1 MSIDIKEKSELD
13 SLRNF
18 PETDREVLR
27 TSKDLLCEALSGT
40 ARAELN
46 AVDLL
51 EVTIQSNESLNS
63 SSFRL
68 VVIFIKINH
77 HHLRHLRRVCASA
90 QLIDVAYS
98 KCSCECDEVSVLR
111 VGGTDEILFDVL
123 NADLLQKCE

>member
-27 TSKDLLCEALSGT
+27 TSKDLLGEALSGT
-40 ARAELN
+40 ARTELN

-77 HHLRHLRRVCASA
+77 HHLRHLSWVCAST
-90 QLIDVAYS
+90 QLIDVAYTES
-98 KCSCECDEVSVLR
+98 SCECDEVSVLR
-111 VGGTDEILFDVL
+111 VGGTYEILFDVL
-123 NADLLQKCE
+123 DADFLQKCE